1 MTYTDRPLIII
12 GGPTGVGKSDIAIKL
27 AGRINGEI
35 ISADSVQVYRG
46 LDIGS
51 AKISPAEM
59 QGVKHYL
66 IDILNPDE
74 SFDVAA
80 FKRYATEAINEI
92 YAKGCIP
99 IITGGT
105 AFYIQALLYGV
116 DLENEEKDLS
126 YRRELESRIKSEEDE
141 IELWKSL
148 ESMDPEYAAKTH
160 YHNVKR
166 VIRALEYIHNTG
178 NKFSVYNAAQ
188 AGRKAEYNFAYFALN
203 ADRET
208 VYRRINERVDKMM
221 DLGLVKE
228 VGDLLDKGYPSSL
241 NSMSSIG
248 YKEICDYLGG
258 KMSLTESVDLIKQH
272 SRNYAKRQLTWLR
285 RERDVIFLDRD
296 ELRTDEEIIQYVL
309 NILCEKDI
317 IKYQQH

>member
-1 MTYTDRPLIII
+1 MTSI
-12 GGPTGVGKSDIAIKL
+12 
-27 AGRINGEI
+27 
-35 ISADSVQVYRG
+35 
-46 LDIGS
+46 
-51 AKISPAEM
+51 
-59 QGVKHYL
+59 
-66 IDILNPDE
+66 
-74 SFDVAA
+74 
-80 FKRYATEAINEI
+80 
-92 YAKGCIP
+92 
-99 IITGGT
+99 
-105 AFYIQALLYGV
+105 
-116 DLENEEKDLS
+116 
-126 YRRELESRIKSEEDE
+126 
-141 IELWKSL
+141 
-148 ESMDPEYAAKTH
+148 
-160 YHNVKR
+160 
-166 VIRALEYIHNTG
+166 
-178 NKFSVYNAAQ
+178 YNAVQ

-228 VGDLLDKGYPSSL
+228 VGDLLDKGYQSSL

-272 SRNYAKRQLTWLR
+272 SRNYAKRQLPWLR

-309 NILCEKDI
+309 NILCEKGI